1 MSSYSA
7 LSQNGQNETGVYLN
21 RQITVQLVQGLINC
35 DYGKKENELLTN
47 TLEQKDVM
55 ITELGFLIKDAIR
68 ELEKRDDIISRNAL
82 TFDLMNELN
91 QDLKDIIQKEKARKK
106 ANKWIYFGLG
116 VAGGIVG
123 YKYISK

>member
-82 TFDLMNELN
+82 TFDLINELN

>member
-116 VAGGIVG
+116 VAGGIAG
-123 YKYISK
+123 YKYINK

>member
-7 LSQNGQNETGVYLN
+7 LCQNGQKETGVYLN

-55 ITELGFLIKDAIR
+55 ITELGFLIRNAIK
-68 ELEKRDDIISRNAL
+68 ELEKRDDVISRNVIAI
-82 TFDLMNELN
+82 DKANEIIK
-91 QDLKDIIQKEKARKK
+91 DLKDNLEKERLRKN
-106 ANKWIYFGLG
+106 ANKWVYFGLG
-116 VAGGIVG
+116 VAGGVVG
-123 YKYISK
+123 YKYLTK